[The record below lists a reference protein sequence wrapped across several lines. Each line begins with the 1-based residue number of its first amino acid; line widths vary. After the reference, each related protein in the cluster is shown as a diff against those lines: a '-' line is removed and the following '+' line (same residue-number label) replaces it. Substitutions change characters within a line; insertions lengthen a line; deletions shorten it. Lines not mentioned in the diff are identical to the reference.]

1 MKIPRITFREPM
13 RKNPLRSAPKNHQER
28 TDLNT
33 IATLC
38 AKLFNIVSVYLGKH
52 VERERER

>member
-1 MKIPRITFREPM
+1 MKMPRMTLREPM

-38 AKLFNIVSVYLGKH
+38 AKLFNIVSVYLGKA
-52 VERERER
+52 VERGR